1 MRCIRDIAQID
12 TSDSPFPIV
21 LLLIVGTSTPML
33 SNIWT
38 INVIDDDLAI
48 CETTRRLLQS
58 VGYDVACFA
67 SAEEF
72 LARIDKSAPGCAL
85 VDVCM
90 PGIDGLQLV
99 ARLRREAPHLAIII
113 TSGGL
118 SDEAIEAATVF
129 RATVLLKPFLKDKL
143 MNAIVASIKASL
155 DWDATVKK
163 AI

>member
-1 MRCIRDIAQID
+1 
-12 TSDSPFPIV
+12 
-21 LLLIVGTSTPML
+21 ML
-33 SNIWT
+33 SKIWT
-38 INVIDDDLAI
+38 INIIDDDFAI
-48 CETTRRLLQS
+48 CDTTRRLLQS

-72 LARIDKSAPGCAL
+72 LARIDKGAPGCAL

-90 PGIDGLQLV
+90 PGINGLQLV
-99 ARLRREAPHLAIII
+99 ARLRREAPHLAIIV

-118 SDEAIEAATVF
+118 SDEAAQAATAL

-155 DWDATVKK
+155 DWEGTARRP
-163 AI
+163 I

>member
-1 MRCIRDIAQID
+1 
-12 TSDSPFPIV
+12 
-21 LLLIVGTSTPML
+21 ML
-33 SNIWT
+33 TNIWT

-48 CETTRRLLQS
+48 CDTTRRLLKS
-58 VGYDVACFA
+58 VGYEVTCFS

-85 VDVCM
+85 VDICM

-99 ARLRREAPHLAIII
+99 ARLRREAPHLAIVV
-113 TSGGL
+113 TSGCV
-118 SDEAIEAATVF
+118 SEEAIEAATAF
-129 RATVLLKPFLKDKL
+129 RATVLLKPFLRDKL

-155 DWDATVKK
+155 DWDGTVRK

>member
-1 MRCIRDIAQID
+1 
-12 TSDSPFPIV
+12 
-21 LLLIVGTSTPML
+21 ML
-33 SNIWT
+33 SKIWT

-48 CETTRRLLQS
+48 CDTTRRLLQS
-58 VGYDVACFA
+58 VGFDVACFP

-90 PGIDGLQLV
+90 PGINGLQLV

-118 SDEAIEAATVF
+118 SDEAAEAATAL
-129 RATVLLKPFLKDKL
+129 RATVLLKPFLKDNL
-143 MNAIVASIKASL
+143 MNAIVASIKVSL
-155 DWDATVKK
+155 DWEGTAKK
-163 AI
+163 AV